1 MSLETKII
9 SLAQAIGADV
19 KALRVAQ
26 GDLTSLPTTA
36 KGNLVAAIAEIYGLL
51 GQAGAV
57 IDDNAG
63 NGATSVTWSADK
75 IYDSLELAKQA
86 VKAEILGGASE
97 AYDTL
102 LELQELA
109 TGNASTAAALATAV
123 NNRVRFDA
131 AQTLTT
137 AQKLQACTNIGV
149 GDPEHDFA
157 ADYATAKA

>member
-19 KALRVAQ
+19 KALRTAQ

-51 GQAGAV
+51 GEAGAV

>member
-123 NNRVRFDA
+123 NNRVRFDD
-131 AQTLTT
+131 AQTLT
-137 AQKLQACTNIGV
+137 AGQKLQACTNIGV